1 MSYPVS
7 GRGHPVRM
15 RIVCISDTHL
25 AHQETDL
32 RIPDGDLLI
41 HAGDGTFEGTL
52 AETTDFLK
60 WLASLRHPRKV
71 LIAGNHD
78 WLFQKDPALARSIV
92 PSGITY
98 LEDSEVEIHGLRIY
112 GSPWQPE
119 FLRWAF
125 NLPRGPRLREKW
137 GRIPRGIDVLV
148 THGPPA
154 GILDLTPHG
163 EHVGCEDLRLAV
175 DKLEPRLHV
184 FGHIHHGYGVRN
196 VGSTRFVNASV
207 SDEVYA
213 PLNPPVVVDL

>member
-1 MSYPVS
+1 
-7 GRGHPVRM
+7 M

-25 AHQETDL
+25 AHQEGDL
-32 RIPDGDLLI
+32 GIPDGDLLI

-52 AETTDFLK
+52 AEVADFLK
-60 WLASLRHPRKV
+60 WLAGLRHPHKV

-92 PSGITY
+92 PAGITY
-98 LEDSEVEIHGLRIY
+98 LEDSGVEIGGLRIY

-137 GRIPRGIDVLV
+137 SRIPRDVDVLV

-154 GILDLTPHG
+154 GILDLTPDG
-163 EHVGCEDLRLAV
+163 EHVGCADLRRAV
-175 DKLEPRLHV
+175 ERVKPRLHV
-184 FGHIHHGYGVRN
+184 FGHIHHGHGVQDI
-196 VGSTRFVNASV
+196 GPTRFVNASIC
-207 SDEVYA
+207 DEACA
-213 PLNPPVVVDL
+213 PANRPVVVDL